1 MLCLKIKPKKS
12 WKKSWASHDAATLHR
27 YQIPFQRFF
36 MKATQ
41 LTGKHASNVLP
52 PLGDHIPATEV
63 TVPATITDVCSMR
76 VLLVWVALFVLPLA
90 APACPS
96 GWKASPSP
104 ADGASEPR
112 CFLVP
117 PERSTSL
124 RGCVER
130 CARHGGA
137 PACLASQEETD
148 FVTGE
153 VPALHRAEAD
163 DQPNNCLYPLNNRRS
178 RTTGPH
184 RHTILTLTRPTTTA
198 SIYPSRILCP
208 PRDAESDAPQS

>member
-1 MLCLKIKPKKS
+1 MIF
-12 WKKSWASHDAATLHR
+12 T
-27 YQIPFQRFF
+27 
-36 MKATQ
+36 
-41 LTGKHASNVLP
+41 
-52 PLGDHIPATEV
+52 PLGDHRPATVE
-63 TVPATITDVCSMR
+63 PFLQHYDAGSMHI
-76 VLLVWVALFVLPLA
+76 LSVWVALFCLPLA
-90 APACPS
+90 VHACPS

-153 VPALHRAEAD
+153 VPALLA
-163 DQPNNCLYPLNNRRS
+163 LSRS
-178 RTTGPH
+178 
-184 RHTILTLTRPTTTA
+184 
-198 SIYPSRILCP
+198 
-208 PRDAESDAPQS
+208 

>member
-1 MLCLKIKPKKS
+1 MIWNLAGGAGPPHGPSETSAPRSDLRPQNVL
-12 WKKSWASHDAATLHR
+12 W
-27 YQIPFQRFF
+27 P
-36 MKATQ
+36 
-41 LTGKHASNVLP
+41 KHANFAVSRE
-52 PLGDHIPATEV
+52 AAE
-63 TVPATITDVCSMR
+63 CS
-76 VLLVWVALFVLPLA
+76 
-90 APACPS
+90 ACPS

-153 VPALHRAEAD
+153 VCRRACPALS
-163 DQPNNCLYPLNNRRS
+163 RS
-178 RTTGPH
+178 
-184 RHTILTLTRPTTTA
+184 
-198 SIYPSRILCP
+198 
-208 PRDAESDAPQS
+208 

>member
-1 MLCLKIKPKKS
+1 M
-12 WKKSWASHDAATLHR
+12 
-27 YQIPFQRFF
+27 
-36 MKATQ
+36 
-41 LTGKHASNVLP
+41 
-52 PLGDHIPATEV
+52 HIL
-63 TVPATITDVCSMR
+63 S
-76 VLLVWVALFVLPLA
+76 VWVALFCLPLA
-90 APACPS
+90 VPACPS

-104 ADGASEPR
+104 ADGTSEPR

-153 VPALHRAEAD
+153 VRPESKLTTSQMPVAEPYNHWATWR
-163 DQPNNCLYPLNNRRS
+163 CTS
-178 RTTGPH
+178 
-184 RHTILTLTRPTTTA
+184 ILTQPYR
-198 SIYPSRILCP
+198 
-208 PRDAESDAPQS
+208 

>member
-1 MLCLKIKPKKS
+1 MFC
-12 WKKSWASHDAATLHR
+12 
-27 YQIPFQRFF
+27 
-36 MKATQ
+36 
-41 LTGKHASNVLP
+41 
-52 PLGDHIPATEV
+52 PLSAIIFLPATEV

-76 VLLVWVALFVLPLA
+76 VLLVWVALVVLPLA

-104 ADGASEPR
+104 ADGTSEPR

-137 PACLASQEETD
+137 PACLASQDETD

-153 VPALHRAEAD
+153 VCRRACPALS
-163 DQPNNCLYPLNNRRS
+163 RS
-178 RTTGPH
+178 
-184 RHTILTLTRPTTTA
+184 
-198 SIYPSRILCP
+198 
-208 PRDAESDAPQS
+208 